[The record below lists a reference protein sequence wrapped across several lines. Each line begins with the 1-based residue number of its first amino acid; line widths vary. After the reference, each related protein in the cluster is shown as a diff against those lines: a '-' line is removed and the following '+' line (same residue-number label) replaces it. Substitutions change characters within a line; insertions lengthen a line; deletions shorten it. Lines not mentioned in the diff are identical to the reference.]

1 MARIFVYD
9 NRTFPDPDSGMSID
23 QVKASLSDFFG
34 EIANATVKE
43 TKIGEDTIYEFQR
56 RVGTKGSGGA
66 SRK

>member
-43 TKIGEDTIYEFQR
+43 TKSGE
-56 RVGTKGSGGA
+56 GA
-66 SRK
+66 PRHAA